1 MSKNKNAT
9 PKDTQ
14 DESPIHPIHL
24 DKVGICNL
32 KTLIKIRWSATE
44 YRHIPVVNI
53 FMDLDKMRKGIHM
66 SRLIESITETVE
78 EEVAEEHY
86 SLEHIGKD
94 ILQTLKDKHH
104 FKRAGI
110 QLDSELPVYQKT
122 PASKKNTVEV
132 HTVQVKVENNGEM
145 WKKYLYVSV
154 MGNTVCPHALSMNS
168 GKTHIQRATG
178 ELTIETD
185 FENDIALEDMIETV
199 EKSFS
204 AKVYTLLKSED
215 ESVIVDCMFKNP
227 LFVED
232 VCRNMLK
239 TASSQFKNCYI
250 HAKCISNES
259 IHRHDVYAEGSV
271 ST

>member
-1 MSKNKNAT
+1 MNKKKDNT
-9 PKDTQ
+9 TVDTQ
-14 DESPIHPIHL
+14 DEPPQYPIHL
-24 DKVGICNL
+24 EKAGICNL
-32 KTLIKIRWSATE
+32 KTSIKINRSNTE
-44 YRHIPVVNI
+44 YRHIPVINI
-53 FMDLDKMRKGIHM
+53 FMNLDKMRKGVHM
-66 SRLIESITETVE
+66 SRFIESITETVE

-86 SLEHIGKD
+86 SLEHIGKH

-104 FKRAGI
+104 FEKAGVHI
-110 QLDSELPVYQKT
+110 DSELPVYQKT

-132 HTVQVKVENNGEM
+132 HTVSVTVVNKGET
-145 WKKYLYVSV
+145 WKKYLMVSV
-154 MGNTVCPHALSMNS
+154 VGNTVCPHALSMNHE
-168 GKTHIQRATG
+168 KTHIQRAIG

-185 FENDIALEDMIETV
+185 FENDIALEDMIDTV
-199 EKSFS
+199 EQSFS

-215 ESVIVDCMFKNP
+215 ESAIVDAMFQNP

-239 TASSQFKNCYI
+239 KASNRFKNCYI

-271 ST
+271 HT